1 MVHNV
6 HFSQFIPPTAMHF
19 VTGTWSDAAGAIA
32 GTIVKK
38 KTAGA
43 ETTVINIPIMIPS
56 NSIALQGS
64 KLKSIE
70 IDYELLDAVAV
81 SVTAVLSKVAR
92 GLDTAV
98 AVVTNPAI
106 TQDLAAAVAAATQN
120 QHKLTVTITTPEWV
134 DNDVYYL
141 LELSIEC
148 AGVVV
153 VDVLAA
159 VANFTLRT

>member
-43 ETTVINIPIMIPS
+43 ETGVVTVPIMIPS
-56 NSIALQGS
+56 NSVALQGA
-64 KLKSIE
+64 KLNSIE
-70 IDYELLDAVAV
+70 FDYELLDAGAVA
-81 SVTAVLSKVAR
+81 VTAVLHKVTR

-98 AVVTNPAI
+98 AVPSHPTI
-106 TQDLAAAVAAATQN
+106 TQDLAAGVAAATQN

-148 AGVVV
+148 GGVVV